1 VVWSTVAA
9 ACLTLA
15 IVHLIIWLKQT
26 SQRAHL
32 LFSMTA
38 VAVAAI
44 AACELLAMHAQT
56 SEQLGRILWWG
67 HILVFFAVVS
77 IVGFVR
83 LHLHAGR
90 PWLGYTVCVVRLLAL
105 IINIFSAPNL
115 NHKEI
120 TGLRHLKIGGETISV
135 AEGVS
140 NPWCKVGELSSLL
153 LLIFVADASI
163 TVWRRGNRAERRRAV
178 VVGGSM
184 TFLIL
189 AAAGHSDLVNAGL
202 IQSPYLISLPF
213 LAIAA
218 AMGYEL
224 SSEVVRAAHLERDLE
239 ASEAALR
246 ESDARFRIMADT
258 APVMVWMSGADM
270 LCNFF
275 NKQWLEFTGRTMEE
289 ELGNGWLQ
297 GVHAEDLPHCLETY
311 TSSFKARQPF
321 TMEYRLR
328 RADGEYRWI
337 LDNGVP
343 RYTQEREFS
352 GYIGSCIDITERIRA
367 EEQLRLL
374 RQELFHMARV
384 SSMGELTSV
393 LAHELSQ
400 PLMTILIN
408 AQAAQRLIDSG
419 EAGMDEIGEILA
431 DIVVDDQRAAEV
443 IRHLRGLLKRG
454 ELELEPLDIN
464 ELIRGVE
471 RIIRSDVILNKVS
484 VTLELTANL
493 PEVLGGRIEL
503 QQVILNLMMNAI
515 DAVRLVRAGARQ
527 ITVRSKRVDAQT
539 VCVAVEDSG
548 PGVPPEAIEQV
559 FKPFFTTKA
568 DGMGMGLSICRA
580 IIEAHH
586 GHIRTFDNPKG
597 GATFEFVLPLVSE
610 AAPQTGEM

>member
-1 VVWSTVAA
+1 
-9 ACLTLA
+9 
-15 IVHLIIWLKQT
+15 
-26 SQRAHL
+26 
-32 LFSMTA
+32 
-38 VAVAAI
+38 
-44 AACELLAMHAQT
+44 
-56 SEQLGRILWWG
+56 
-67 HILVFFAVVS
+67 
-77 IVGFVR
+77 
-83 LHLHAGR
+83 
-90 PWLGYTVCVVRLLAL
+90 
-105 IINIFSAPNL
+105 
-115 NHKEI
+115 
-120 TGLRHLKIGGETISV
+120 
-135 AEGVS
+135 
-140 NPWCKVGELSSLL
+140 
-153 LLIFVADASI
+153 
-163 TVWRRGNRAERRRAV
+163 
-178 VVGGSM
+178 M
-184 TFLIL
+184 TFFIL

-224 SSEVVRAAHLERDLE
+224 SSEVVRAAYLERDLE

-289 ELGNGWLQ
+289 ELGNGWSQ

-321 TMEYRLR
+321 TIEYRLR

-484 VTLELTANL
+484 VTLELATNL

-515 DAVRLVRAGARQ
+515 DAVRLVRADARQ